1 MSSGLHLNILW
12 PLGHL
17 RGRAGGGVL
26 GTRRSKSVKQQF
38 LKYSRKIIVF
48 FKKKPILTF
57 YTERKVFP
65 VPFPLTFCPF
75 VRDVDAHKESGR

>member
-17 RGRAGGGVL
+17 RGREGGGVL

-38 LKYSRKIIVF
+38 LKYSRKIMV
-48 FKKKPILTF
+48 FKKTKFLPFTPS
-57 YTERKVFP
+57 EKVFP
-65 VPFPLTFCPF
+65 LPFPLTFRPF
-75 VRDVDAHKESGR
+75 LRDVDAHKESGR